1 MDSESFNQMTHT
13 DLMSLGEPRVEKR
26 RGRGKTG
33 RGWVGGEPW
42 KEGERENKRDSD
54 IFSMELLLKRRR
66 DSDNDPSLIA
76 LTFYVKDLGECD
88 TINAPNPDLQ
98 RSQLKP
104 SGNQS
109 QGDE

>member
-1 MDSESFNQMTHT
+1 M
-13 DLMSLGEPRVEKR
+13 G
-26 RGRGKTG
+26 GGK
-33 RGWVGGEPW
+33 PW